1 MDQSARILV
10 AGARGLVGG
19 AIVRQLRA
27 KGFTNL
33 LTPGRAEVDLTDRA
47 ALDAYLAAHKPQF
60 VFDAAAKVGGIQANN
75 QFPGDFIR
83 DNLLIQTNL
92 IDASYRAGV
101 EKFVFLG
108 SSCIYPKFA
117 PQPMKEEHL
126 LTGILEPTNSAYA
139 IAKIAGIEMIN
150 AYRRQFGF
158 KGISLMPTNLYGPGD
173 NYDLNNSHVLP
184 ALIRKFHE
192 AKLAGAPEV
201 VVWGTGTPRREF
213 LHCDDLA
220 DAAIFLMQTYDSP
233 EIINVGVG
241 DDIPIGEL
249 ALLVKDIVGFQGKLV
264 QDTSKPDGTPRKL
277 LDVSRLSALGW
288 KPSLSLRDGI
298 TQTYAA
304 YQATLAAAA

>member
-1 MDQSARILV
+1 MDRSAKILV

-27 KGFTNL
+27 QGFENL
-33 LTPGRAEVDLTDRA
+33 LTPFRAELDLTDRA
-47 ALDAYLAAHKPQF
+47 ALDAYLAQHRPQF

-139 IAKIAGIEMIN
+139 VAKIAGIEMVKS
-150 AYRRQFGF
+150 YRRQFGF

-192 AKLAGAPEV
+192 AKQSHAKEV
-201 VVWGTGTPRREF
+201 VIWGTGTPRREF

-220 DAAIFLMQTYDSP
+220 DAAIFLMQTYDSD

-241 DDIPIGEL
+241 EDIAIGAVAQMIKE
-249 ALLVKDIVGFQGKLV
+249 IVGFDGALV

-277 LDVSRLSALGW
+277 LDVSRLTALGW
-288 KPSLSLRDGI
+288 RPKLSLREGI

-304 YQATLAAAA
+304 YQATLAAA